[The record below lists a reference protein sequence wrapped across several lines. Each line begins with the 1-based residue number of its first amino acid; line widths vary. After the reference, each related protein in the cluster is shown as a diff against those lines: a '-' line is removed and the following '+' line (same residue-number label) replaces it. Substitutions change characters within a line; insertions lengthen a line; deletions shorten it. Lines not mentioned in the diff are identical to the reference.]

1 MKRKIMPSLIR
12 KTGVERNLKKKLE
25 AVPGK
30 QSIDLQKGQQCVKR
44 NTIEKVLWSKIRSLG
59 GS

>member
-1 MKRKIMPSLIR
+1 MPSLIR